1 MCVDG
6 NLKVSKEQ
14 VTCIHR
20 LTFGIETIKNG
31 FFILSPHFTK
41 RNWPHVTKLI
51 DLNPFPRMLFFLHN
65 YWSLTETS
73 NPFKLSAIRH

>member
-14 VTCIHR
+14 VTCMHR

-41 RNWPHVTKLI
+41 KNDLMLLNSLI
-51 DLNPFPRMLFFLHN
+51 
-65 YWSLTETS
+65 
-73 NPFKLSAIRH
+73 

>member
-14 VTCIHR
+14 VTCMHS

-31 FFILSPHFTK
+31 LDQEREREI
-41 RNWPHVTKLI
+41 
-51 DLNPFPRMLFFLHN
+51 
-65 YWSLTETS
+65 
-73 NPFKLSAIRH
+73 